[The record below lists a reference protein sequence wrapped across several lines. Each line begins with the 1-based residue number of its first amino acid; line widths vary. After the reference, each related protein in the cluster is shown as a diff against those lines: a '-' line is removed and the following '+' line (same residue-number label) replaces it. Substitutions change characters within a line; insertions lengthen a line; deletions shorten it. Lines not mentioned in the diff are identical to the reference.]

1 MIRAALLS
9 LALCVPATVS
19 AQLAPASPPVATME
33 CGALAGSPMIEA
45 TLFFGRNIGDA
56 VGVSERD
63 WTQFLD
69 QEVTPRFPD
78 GLTVHDGSGHWRDSR
93 TGRLVREP
101 SKILILLTPRDG
113 DSLLSIQEIVD
124 RYKERF
130 HQQSVGTVMRPAC
143 VGF

>member
-63 WTQFLD
+63 WSQFLD